1 MPIPNILTNLNALVK
16 QLTPGKMI
24 TLFGLAAGTI
34 AGFVFLIIWTGRA
47 DYQILYA
54 NLAQEDAGAIVA
66 KLKEK
71 QIEYQIASNGR
82 SILIPGSRLYET
94 RMELAS
100 EGLPRGSGVGFEI
113 FDNTKLGMTE
123 FVQNVN
129 YQRALQGE
137 LARTINQFSEVE
149 SSRVHIVMV
158 TESLFMEKE
167 KPATASVVVK
177 LRPGRWLGKDQVQ
190 GIVHLVSSSVSGLKP
205 ENVTVVDSYG
215 KMLAG
220 LEGKSRIGK
229 IRSEQLEFKE
239 KLEKR
244 LENSV
249 KTMLEKALGP
259 AKAIV
264 RLSCSI
270 DFKRSEKTEER
281 YYPDNKVV
289 RSEQLLS
296 ETSKSPAPVSAVSPK
311 AAANAAAIEKRVGKA
326 NENPGYQKQDR
337 TVNYEIG
344 KVTSHIVEPVGKI
357 KRISVAVLVDG
368 TYKIIKVKKRKTELE
383 YLPRT
388 REEMEKLESIIKRA
402 VNFDPERGDKVE
414 VANIPFAT
422 TKLAEEKE
430 GAASESW
437 LSDLKGYAPVI
448 VKYIIA
454 GFFFFFT
461 FLFVVRPL
469 IQWLTSDS
477 GGDVEILQQLPK
489 TVGEIESEHGR
500 EKKSLPFMDKAS
512 QMIRRDKNSSVELMK
527 GWLKES

>member
-190 GIVHLVSSSVSGLKP
+190 GIVHLVSSSVS
-205 ENVTVVDSYG
+205 
-215 KMLAG
+215 
-220 LEGKSRIGK
+220 SR
-229 IRSEQLEFKE
+229 
-239 KLEKR
+239 
-244 LENSV
+244 
-249 KTMLEKALGP
+249 
-259 AKAIV
+259 
-264 RLSCSI
+264 
-270 DFKRSEKTEER
+270 
-281 YYPDNKVV
+281 
-289 RSEQLLS
+289 
-296 ETSKSPAPVSAVSPK
+296 
-311 AAANAAAIEKRVGKA
+311 
-326 NENPGYQKQDR
+326 
-337 TVNYEIG
+337 
-344 KVTSHIVEPVGKI
+344 
-357 KRISVAVLVDG
+357 
-368 TYKIIKVKKRKTELE
+368 
-383 YLPRT
+383 
-388 REEMEKLESIIKRA
+388 
-402 VNFDPERGDKVE
+402 
-414 VANIPFAT
+414 
-422 TKLAEEKE
+422 
-430 GAASESW
+430 
-437 LSDLKGYAPVI
+437 
-448 VKYIIA
+448 
-454 GFFFFFT
+454 
-461 FLFVVRPL
+461 
-469 IQWLTSDS
+469 
-477 GGDVEILQQLPK
+477 
-489 TVGEIESEHGR
+489 
-500 EKKSLPFMDKAS
+500 SL
-512 QMIRRDKNSSVELMK
+512 
-527 GWLKES
+527 